1 MAKCPY
7 TWVRGFFSS
16 GDSKVAVP
24 GAPAKNLMVSVIK
37 DGEERVKVALPA
49 HSARWLIELMPDDVV
64 EKVRAEDIPIDAMM
78 QDLSE
83 QESLYP
89 RPIFSLEE
97 PNRRVR
103 VWLE

>member
-7 TWVRGFFSS
+7 TWVRSLFSS
-16 GDSKVAVP
+16 GAAKP
-24 GAPAKNLMVSVIK
+24 GEPAKHLMVKVMR
-37 DGEERVKVALPA
+37 DGEERVNVALPA
-49 HSARWLIELMPDDVV
+49 RSARWLIELMPDDVV
-64 EKVRAEDIPIDAMM
+64 EKVRAEEIPLDAMM
-78 QDLSE
+78 EDLRE

-97 PNRRVR
+97 PHRQVL